1 MEHIQ
6 LSLFGKTSWELFHQI
21 TGWILRPC
29 LNRSQIPKFQCLIL
43 ESGQTLEWSEGM
55 MLISLGDCWMPNI
68 GESPHSLKEE
78 DVSSS
83 WQILEDHVTQKYYLK
98 LAICNRILRLAERAG
113 YPPTLPVEY
122 LLKKQGGKYRSFGLF
137 NKHVCEVRQRKA
149 KKKGFPA
156 VSEEQEILSPL
167 YSLDP

>member
-29 LNRSQIPKFQCLIL
+29 LNRSQVPKFQCLIL
-43 ESGQTLEWSEGM
+43 KSGQTLEWSEGM
-55 MLISLGDCWMPNI
+55 MLISLGDSWMPNI

-83 WQILEDHVTQKYYLK
+83 WQILEEHVPQKYYLK
-98 LAICNRILRLAERAG
+98 PTICNRFLRLAERAG
-113 YPPTLPVEY
+113 CPPPLPIEY
-122 LLKKQGGKYRSFGLF
+122 LLKKQGGKYPSSVPF
-137 NKHVCEVRQRKA
+137 KKDVCEAPQ
-149 KKKGFPA
+149 KKETKKDFMG
-156 VSEEQEILSPL
+156 VSEKQTIP
-167 YSLDP
+167 SLLC

>member
-6 LSLFGKTSWELFHQI
+6 LSLCGKTSWELFHQI

-29 LNRSQIPKFQCLIL
+29 LNRSQIPKFQCLLL

-83 WQILEDHVTQKYYLK
+83 WQILEEHVPQKYYLK
-98 LAICNRILRLAERAG
+98 PAICNRFLRLAEKAG
-113 YPPTLPVEY
+113 CPPPLPVEY
-122 LLKKQGGKYRSFGLF
+122 LLKKQGGKYPSSAPF
-137 NKHVCEVRQRKA
+137 KKDACEVQL
-149 KKKGFPA
+149 KKETKKDFMEVLEKQTIP
-156 VSEEQEILSPL
+156 
-167 YSLDP
+167 SLLC